1 MSLMIVAGSVVCL
14 EWSNSIVLDL
24 NKYPNQSIN
33 NSHEATKAHPF
44 SETKEQRIQIAL

>member
-24 NKYPNQSIN
+24 NNYPNQSIN
-33 NSHEATKAHPF
+33 NSHEATKTHPF